1 MSDYHTPVMLDE
13 SISALVTNPSG
24 TYADATFGG
33 GGHTAELLSRLNED
47 GHVIAFDRDSDAID
61 NRIDDP
67 RLTLVRADFRFIH
80 NFVLDL
86 AHKTGDKAL
95 GAKLFGGLDG
105 ILADLGVSSHQFDT
119 AERGFSFRY
128 DAPLDMRMNR
138 EGGKTAADVVNEY
151 SQEDLESL
159 LRIYGEVDNARKVA
173 QLIVSARDKR
183 GISTTGELDEAIRP
197 ALPKFAEHK
206 FLAKVYQALRI
217 EVNHEMRSLE
227 KFLEGAADT
236 LRPGGR
242 LVVITY
248 HSLEDRMVKNFIK
261 TGRAD
266 GKEEKDVFGNIHAP
280 LKAVNRKPILPQES
294 EIASN
299 TRARS
304 AKLRIAEKQKRKEG
318 TRHDG
323 TEKMEVLRHPA
334 VVQERGSGHD
344 KGGVFAEVARQPLLH
359 PHHLH
364 VLLVLGQ
371 HLAESQDRE
380 DAHKG
385 RGEQEGAGGRGD
397 LPRSEDR

>member
-95 GAKLFGGLDG
+95 GAKLSGGLDG

-151 SQEDLESL
+151 SQEDLERL

-261 TGRAD
+261 AGRAD

-304 AKLRIAEKQKRKEG
+304 AKLRIAEK
-318 TRHDG
+318 
-323 TEKMEVLRHPA
+323 TEE
-334 VVQERGSGHD
+334 
-344 KGGVFAEVARQPLLH
+344 KGGNKA
-359 PHHLH
+359 
-364 VLLVLGQ
+364 
-371 HLAESQDRE
+371 
-380 DAHKG
+380 
-385 RGEQEGAGGRGD
+385 
-397 LPRSEDR
+397 

>member
-95 GAKLFGGLDG
+95 GAKLSGGLDG

-151 SQEDLESL
+151 SQEDLERL

-206 FLAKVYQALRI
+206 FLAKVYQAMRI

-227 KFLEGAADT
+227 KFLEGATDT

-266 GKEEKDVFGNIHAP
+266 GKEEKDVLGNIHAP

-304 AKLRIAEKQKRKEG
+304 AKLRIAEK
-318 TRHDG
+318 
-323 TEKMEVLRHPA
+323 TEE
-334 VVQERGSGHD
+334 
-344 KGGVFAEVARQPLLH
+344 KGGNKA
-359 PHHLH
+359 
-364 VLLVLGQ
+364 
-371 HLAESQDRE
+371 
-380 DAHKG
+380 
-385 RGEQEGAGGRGD
+385 
-397 LPRSEDR
+397 

>member
-13 SISALVTNPSG
+13 SISALVSNPSG

-86 AHKTGDKAL
+86 AHKTDDKAL
-95 GAKLFGGLDG
+95 GAKLSGGLDG

-151 SQEDLESL
+151 SQEDLERL

-183 GISTTGELDEAIRP
+183 CISTTGELDEAIRP

-304 AKLRIAEKQKRKEG
+304 AKLRIAEK
-318 TRHDG
+318 
-323 TEKMEVLRHPA
+323 TEE
-334 VVQERGSGHD
+334 
-344 KGGVFAEVARQPLLH
+344 KGGNKA
-359 PHHLH
+359 
-364 VLLVLGQ
+364 
-371 HLAESQDRE
+371 
-380 DAHKG
+380 
-385 RGEQEGAGGRGD
+385 
-397 LPRSEDR
+397 

>member
-95 GAKLFGGLDG
+95 GAKLSGGLDG

-151 SQEDLESL
+151 SQEDLERL

-183 GISTTGELDEAIRP
+183 GISTTGELDEAIMP

-304 AKLRIAEKQKRKEG
+304 AKLRIAEK
-318 TRHDG
+318 
-323 TEKMEVLRHPA
+323 TEE
-334 VVQERGSGHD
+334 
-344 KGGVFAEVARQPLLH
+344 KGGNKA
-359 PHHLH
+359 
-364 VLLVLGQ
+364 
-371 HLAESQDRE
+371 
-380 DAHKG
+380 
-385 RGEQEGAGGRGD
+385 
-397 LPRSEDR
+397 

>member
-33 GGHTAELLSRLNED
+33 GGHTDELLSRLNED

-95 GAKLFGGLDG
+95 GAKLSGGLDG

-151 SQEDLESL
+151 SQEDLERL

-280 LKAVNRKPILPQES
+280 LKAVNRKPILPRES

-304 AKLRIAEKQKRKEG
+304 AKLRIAEK
-318 TRHDG
+318 
-323 TEKMEVLRHPA
+323 TEE
-334 VVQERGSGHD
+334 
-344 KGGVFAEVARQPLLH
+344 KGGNKA
-359 PHHLH
+359 
-364 VLLVLGQ
+364 
-371 HLAESQDRE
+371 
-380 DAHKG
+380 
-385 RGEQEGAGGRGD
+385 
-397 LPRSEDR
+397 